1 MMPSAPFS
9 HGKMSRAAHIHPPQ
23 GRECAAV
30 AADVAFL
37 SVHGGHRE
45 NYRVARFHP
54 ALICMLAAERQLVP
68 LGHVFHCPGS
78 HKAAKKQKHWE
89 LHFNVEAWRLLPEI
103 GERQG

>member
-1 MMPSAPFS
+1 MPSAPFS
-9 HGKMSRAAHIHPPQ
+9 HGKMSRAAQIHPPQ

-68 LGHVFHCPGS
+68 LGRVFHCPGS